1 MIGRAGRPQYD
12 DQGVA
17 VVLVHDVKKGFY
29 KKFLYEPFPVES
41 SLLGVLPDHLNAE
54 VVAGTIQTRQDAV
67 DYMTWTYFFRRLVQN
82 PSYYGMEGL
91 EDMDLNSFLT
101 ETVGNCL
108 DQLEMSYCIES
119 DDDGR
124 GLYSTVLGRIASYY
138 YLAHQTVQH
147 FQDNLKPELTTS
159 EAIQVLVDSTEFEQL
174 PVRHNEDLLNTDL
187 AKTCPLEVN
196 QYTMDSPHTK
206 ANLLLQ
212 AHMGRL
218 PLPSTDYLTDTKSVL
233 DNALR
238 VMQAMID
245 VCAENGWLA
254 STLRIII
261 LLQMI
266 VQARWDT
273 DSGFLVLPHIEPH
286 MLYLF
291 SQLRASCIP
300 ELLYHLKGNYE
311 KLASVLRAELDEQEI
326 EDVWAALRRMPVL
339 DVSMS
344 VKGQQVEKSP
354 KKLSAE
360 NWIRV
365 ETGTSV
371 SIDLVLRRL
380 NRPGKE
386 GTKVFAPK
394 YSKPKDEGWIL
405 VLGDLEKTELCAL
418 KRVGAVRGAGRH
430 SLVMTPVKPGRQIFT
445 LYIMSDSYLG
455 LDQQYDIPLLV
466 EGDDLTE
473 VFMSDEEELPELKSL
488 EERRRSPIVE
498 QNFADI
504 EYDDRMDWAEEVD
517 NIASWE

>member
-82 PSYYGMEGL
+82 PSYYGMEGI
-91 EDMDLNSFLT
+91 EDIDLNNFLT
-101 ETVGNCL
+101 ETVGKCL

-124 GLYSTVLGRIASYY
+124 GIYSTVLGRIASYY
-138 YLAHQTVQH
+138 YLAHQTLQH
-147 FQDNLKPELTTS
+147 FQDNLTPQLTTL
-159 EAIQVLVDSTEFEQL
+159 EAIQALVDSTEFEQL

-187 AKTCPLEVN
+187 AKTCPLAVN

-218 PLPSTDYLTDTKSVL
+218 PLPSTDYITDTKSVL

-254 STLRIII
+254 STLRIIL

-273 DSGFLVLPHIEPH
+273 DNSFLVLPHIEPH
-286 MLYLF
+286 MLYMF
-291 SQLRASCIP
+291 STLKASCIP
-300 ELLYHLKGNYE
+300 ELLFVLKGNYE
-311 KLASVLRAELDEQEI
+311 KLASVLRSELDEQEI

-339 DVSMS
+339 DVKIS
-344 VKGQQVEKSP
+344 VMDHRVEKSSR
-354 KKLSAE
+354 KLKE
-360 NWIRV
+360 NNWIKV
-365 ETGTSV
+365 QTGSSV
-371 SIDLVLRRL
+371 SVDLVLRRL
-380 NRPGKE
+380 NKPGRE

-405 VLGDLEKTELCAL
+405 VLGDLEKKELCAL
-418 KRVGAVRGAGRH
+418 KRVGAVRGNGRQ
-430 SLVMTPVKPGRQIFT
+430 SLVITPERPGRQIFT
-445 LYIMSDSYLG
+445 LYVMSDSYLG

-466 EGDDLTE
+466 EGDASE
-473 VFMSDEEELPELKSL
+473 IFYSDEEEMPEIKPYD
-488 EERRRSPIVE
+488 ENRRSPVVQSFDE
-498 QNFADI
+498 I
-504 EYDDRMDWAEEVD
+504 EFDDNLDWTEEVE